1 MNLLIVIKKTHLHDS
16 EWEDENI
23 LNTLQCT
30 NTGTLHTQS
39 TQYKQETAKKI
50 RSLEK
55 DTTNMSSYKEKIEVL
70 EARALELEESNSEL
84 KDAVDT
90 GAAYVLFE

>member
-1 MNLLIVIKKTHLHDS
+1 
-16 EWEDENI
+16 
-23 LNTLQCT
+23 
-30 NTGTLHTQS
+30 
-39 TQYKQETAKKI
+39 
-50 RSLEK
+50 
-55 DTTNMSSYKEKIEVL
+55 MSSYKEKIEVL